1 MARTAN
7 TQRGN
12 RHGSPS
18 TLRTDLLAIIERA
31 FALLDRLDDD
41 PDLEDG
47 GDCEPSL
54 ACPEGREYQVLGAS
68 AAMMNGRCR
77 NTPEGTPAELKH

>member
-1 MARTAN
+1 MARAATPP
-7 TQRGN
+7 RGN

-18 TLRTDLLAIIERA
+18 TVRADLLAIIDRA
-31 FALLDRLDDD
+31 FALLDRIDGD

-54 ACPEGREYQVLGAS
+54 ACPEGRDYQVVWYVGCDDDREAS
-68 AAMMNGRCR
+68 
-77 NTPEGTPAELKH
+77 